1 MLQSFRAILTP
12 VTCCTRP
19 MDPILVRRQMQRVAT
34 PQSSKQDFLLPREAL
49 RMLHRSL
56 IYLTQPSTTP
66 LLKESLADMKVT
78 GAVWGATAF
87 LPFSVL
93 SQAN

>member
-49 RMLHRSL
+49 RMLHRPL
-56 IYLTQPSTTP
+56 IYLTQPGMLRRAIHYS
-66 LLKESLADMKVT
+66 SL
-78 GAVWGATAF
+78 
-87 LPFSVL
+87 
-93 SQAN
+93 N